1 MTSADDRLRDVTTIG
16 AAHAAA
22 AVAKL
27 LDEVAPSEPPCC
39 RKVDVAEL
47 AGSVFEPDEL
57 VAGVF
62 VEVTG
67 SVRGRMGLVLSRDVL
82 GEVLERLAIPETGE
96 FDARVR
102 SVVGEL
108 GNIAVSAAAGALGE
122 LEGGVAIPSVPWVGY
137 DMAGALLLEA
147 LHPSLYRSAAYVA
160 ETELGE
166 GERRLRLR
174 FLWVPEG

>member
-1 MTSADDRLRDVTTIG
+1 VTSAEDRLRDVTTLG
-16 AAHAAA
+16 AAHAAS

-27 LDEVAPSEPPCC
+27 LDLVDPSEPPRCC
-39 RKVDVAEL
+39 RVNVADL
-47 AGSVFEPDEL
+47 AESVFEPEEL

-62 VEVTG
+62 VDVTG

-82 GEVLERLAIPETGE
+82 REVLERFAIPETGE
-96 FDARVR
+96 FDARVQ

-108 GNIAVSAAAGALGE
+108 GNIAVSAGAGALGE

-147 LHPSLYRSAAYVA
+147 FHPSLYRSAAYVA
-160 ETELGE
+160 ETEFGG
-166 GERRLRLR
+166 GERSLRLR